1 MLAVCLHANLWPRLQ
16 PQWLDEFAAKDIE
29 PLCIQLIQNLLE
41 IVNIPWLWKS
51 QSGQRFPENPLRQ
64 RGLQGNIRAG
74 GIRGKGIDIRIT
86 VLEKM
91 KKRCGHR
98 CLPGSMKGT
107 LSAPEKE
114 EAAFAHFGHYARQLC
129 WVCGCY

>member
-1 MLAVCLHANLWPRLQ
+1 LWPRSR

-29 PLCIQLIQNLLE
+29 PLCIQLIQNLME
-41 IVNIPWLWKS
+41 IVNIPWFWKS
-51 QSGQRFPENPLRQ
+51 QSGQRFPENPLRR

-91 KKRCGHR
+91 KKRRGHGF
-98 CLPGSMKGT
+98 CLV
-107 LSAPEKE
+107 
-114 EAAFAHFGHYARQLC
+114 Q
-129 WVCGCY
+129 